1 MRRVAGGDADDNR
14 QPPSHRSY
22 EVILKIDRLAV
33 ELPMPTEPDP
43 DAAAAVQ
50 ELMGGRFGELSTL
63 MNYTFQSFN
72 FRGRERAKPYFDLIS
87 NISAEEYGHIELV
100 AATING
106 MLTGASDESQVDGQV
121 GLTLAGAK
129 EKRLSHHF
137 IVSGQGALAANSL
150 GQPWQGDYIFNSG
163 DLVLD
168 LLHNFFLECGARA
181 QKIRVYEMTDHPIA
195 RRMLGYLLVR
205 GGVHQVAYAK
215 AIEELTGASVT
226 KMLDVPNI
234 PNSKFPET
242 REHEERGLHRT
253 LYRFSPDDYRDI
265 DKIWKG
271 THPSD
276 GEEVV
281 VADGPPEGAERPDIP
296 EQPGIG
302 VPGYD
307 PGELAEIAKRL
318 MKTG

>member
-1 MRRVAGGDADDNR
+1 M
-14 QPPSHRSY
+14 
-22 EVILKIDRLAV
+22 ILKIDRLPV

-106 MLTGASDESQVDGQV
+106 MLTGASDASKVDGQV
-121 GLTLAGAK
+121 GLTLGDAK
-129 EKRLSHHF
+129 DKRLSHHF

-215 AIEELTGASVT
+215 ALEQLTGASVT

-242 REHEERGLHRT
+242 REHEERGLDRT
-253 LYRFSPDDYRDI
+253 LYRFSPTTTATSTRSGRARTRPTARRSGWPTARRRAPRAPTY
-265 DKIWKG
+265 
-271 THPSD
+271 PSS
-276 GEEVV
+276 
-281 VADGPPEGAERPDIP
+281 PESAYPATT
-296 EQPGIG
+296 QPSW
-302 VPGYD
+302 PRS
-307 PGELAEIAKRL
+307 PSA
-318 MKTG
+318 